1 MPSIYNTHVKT
12 ILPIRLG
19 YSNLYEPRAFKPQK
33 ETDDNKQ
40 LIAPKYSLAALMDKQ
55 KDAKN
60 IKRFETAQENAIQR
74 ALDRGN
80 WSKRMVNSASLSFR
94 DCDEYEISVKVGTED
109 KVMTL
114 AEQNPKKEGK
124 YELRASSKANARPQ
138 VYYMDKKG
146 KIVPMP
152 KPIYDPDPNDPK
164 AMAEADRIHTFWDEQ
179 VYAGQNAMVAVTFG
193 TWNTPTGNGIRAS
206 IDWVLIVGGGT
217 PEGQVEFKDDF
228 NEDDMS
234 QLLAWRNAN
243 ASNTPSF
250 SFGDDFAGEE
260 TVDETTGEIADEP
273 APRKRSKTVDEDTEE
288 DSPAPRRRT
297 RKPVEVDESED
308 DEEPVTS
315 RRRKPQPVEI
325 DDDEDEAPRKRR
337 TRRPAIEDEEEFDE
351 PDVF

>member
-1 MPSIYNTHVKT
+1 MPTIYQTHVKT
-12 ILPIRLG
+12 ILPVRLG
-19 YSNLYEPRAFKPQK
+19 YSNLYEPRAFKAQK
-33 ETDDNKQ
+33 ETDDNKPQ
-40 LIAPKYSLAALMDKQ
+40 AAPKYSLNALMDKM

-60 IKRFETAQENAIQR
+60 IKRFTAAQQAAIQR
-74 ALDRGN
+74 AVDRGN

-146 KIVPMP
+146 KIIPMP
-152 KPIYDPDPNDPK
+152 KPITDPDPDDPR
-164 AMAEADRIHTFWDEQ
+164 AMAEADRIHVFWDEQ
-179 VYAGQNAMVAVTFG
+179 VYAGQNALVSVTFG
-193 TWNTPTGNGIRAS
+193 TWNTPAGNGVRAS

-243 ASNTPSF
+243 AASTPSF
-250 SFGDDFAGEE
+250 SFEDED
-260 TVDETTGEIADEP
+260 TVDETTGEVVDEP
-273 APRKRSKTVDEDTEE
+273 KPRKRKPVDDEDEE
-288 DSPAPRRRT
+288 ETPAPRRRT
-297 RKPVEVDESED
+297 RKPVEVDEDEAD
-308 DEEPVTS
+308 DEEPVTP
-315 RRRKPQPVEI
+315 RRRKAQPVEL
-325 DDDEDEAPRKRR
+325 DDDEEETPVVKRR
-337 TRRPAIEDEEEFDE
+337 SRRPVVEEEEDFDE